1 MKYYLAVDFYEQG
14 EATELKE
21 GDIISFISFK
31 GLIKTGVITD
41 IRYLKGYNIPT
52 EYRVDCDGKN
62 LIAVSDYV
70 IRKDS
75 KVLNLKT
82 SIEEV
87 DCGFPLRT

>member
-1 MKYYLAVDFYEQG
+1 MKYYLSVDFYGIG
-14 EATELKE
+14 ELTELKE
-21 GDIISFISFK
+21 GDVISFVSLK
-31 GLIKTGVITD
+31 GLIKIGTITD
-41 IRYLKGYNIPT
+41 IRYLQKSKVPT

-82 SIEEV
+82 SIQELEK
-87 DCGFPLRT
+87 GFPLRT